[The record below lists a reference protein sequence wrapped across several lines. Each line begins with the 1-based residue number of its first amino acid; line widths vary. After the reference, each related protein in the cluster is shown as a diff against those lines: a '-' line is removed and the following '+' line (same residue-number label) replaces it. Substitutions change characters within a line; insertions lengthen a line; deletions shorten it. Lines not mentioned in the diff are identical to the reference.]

1 MRYLKPHFYDQF
13 VCTAGDCPD
22 TCCAGWQIVIDEDS
36 LERYGNEKSEF
47 GKRLRNSIDWEE
59 ECFYQNNR
67 RCAFLNDENL
77 CDLYKEL
84 GPDSLC
90 DTCRLYP
97 RHTEEYEGLRELS
110 LSLSCPEAARI
121 ILSCKEPV
129 RFLEE
134 ETDEEDDFEEFDFM
148 MFSQLEDTR
157 DVLFRILQNRE
168 LPLQERM
175 TAAEQLAEQ
184 YQICMEEQREYDIDD
199 LLRKYEKHLEEGTLS
214 ECVAES
220 LAEKGVDAA
229 SFHAYDRQVK
239 ELAVLRG
246 LERLR
251 PEWDTVLDGTEKA
264 LYQNGETAYQ
274 AICEE
279 FHRTWGAAGERRA
292 EWENIGEQL
301 LMFFVY
307 TYFCGAV
314 YDDMV
319 CSKMELA
326 LFSVRWIQEILVARW
341 LENGK
346 TLSMHD
352 IEELSWRYARED
364 VRSGDN
370 QNAREGWLFETYA
383 PEGVISSGGN
393 INKVSKLLEKREG
406 KPVGAPELRALYKD
420 LLALPLEGRMEKYSL
435 NAYRADVIV
444 PALDI
449 FLGVVDMSGAKQLV
463 IPKIGLVDGTIR
475 LMWLNADSLED
486 GVCPGLAH

>member
-1 MRYLKPHFYDQF
+1 M
-13 VCTAGDCPD
+13 
-22 TCCAGWQIVIDEDS
+22 
-36 LERYGNEKSEF
+36 
-47 GKRLRNSIDWEE
+47 
-59 ECFYQNNR
+59 
-67 RCAFLNDENL
+67 
-77 CDLYKEL
+77 
-84 GPDSLC
+84 
-90 DTCRLYP
+90 
-97 RHTEEYEGLRELS
+97 
-110 LSLSCPEAARI
+110 
-121 ILSCKEPV
+121 
-129 RFLEE
+129 RFLAE

-352 IEELSWRYARED
+352 IEELSWRYAREVEHSD
-364 VRSGDN
+364 DN
-370 QNAREGWLFETYA
+370 LNALEDWLFETYA
-383 PEGVISSGGN
+383 PEGCV
-393 INKVSKLLEKREG
+393 LEE
-406 KPVGAPELRALYKD
+406 E
-420 LLALPLEGRMEKYSL
+420 
-435 NAYRADVIV
+435 
-444 PALDI
+444 
-449 FLGVVDMSGAKQLV
+449 
-463 IPKIGLVDGTIR
+463 
-475 LMWLNADSLED
+475 
-486 GVCPGLAH
+486 

>member
-13 VCTAGDCPD
+13 TCTAGDCPD

-36 LERYGNEKSEF
+36 LERYGKEQGEF

-59 ECFYQNNR
+59 ECFYQKNR

-77 CDLYKEL
+77 CDLYKAL
-84 GPDSLC
+84 GPDALC

-134 ETDEEDDFEEFDFM
+134 EDDLEDDFEEFDFM

-157 DVLFRILQNRE
+157 DVLFSILQDRS
-168 LPLQERM
+168 LPLTLRM
-175 TAAEQLAEQ
+175 SASEQLTEQ
-184 YQICMEEQREYDIDD
+184 YQIRVEEQKEYEIDE
-199 LLRKYEKHLEEGTLS
+199 LLRNCEAHHQRKKLQEFVS
-214 ECVAES
+214 ES
-220 LAEKGVDAA
+220 LAEKGIDAA
-229 SFHAYDRQVK
+229 SLHRWARQIE
-239 ELAVLRG
+239 ELQVLRG

-251 PEWDTVLDGTEKA
+251 PEWDDVLDGAEKW
-264 LYQNGETAYQ
+264 LYQGSEETYHK
-274 AICEE
+274 ICEE
-279 FHRTWGAAGERRA
+279 FHKAYGSLGSHKE
-292 EWENIGEQL
+292 EWENLGEQL

-326 LFSVRWIQEILVARW
+326 LFSVRWIQEFLMVRW

-346 TLSMHD
+346 KLSMKD
-352 IEELSWRYARED
+352 VEE
-364 VRSGDN
+364 
-370 QNAREGWLFETYA
+370 
-383 PEGVISSGGN
+383 I
-393 INKVSKLLEKREG
+393 
-406 KPVGAPELRALYKD
+406 
-420 LLALPLEGRMEKYSL
+420 
-435 NAYRADVIV
+435 
-444 PALDI
+444 
-449 FLGVVDMSGAKQLV
+449 
-463 IPKIGLVDGTIR
+463 
-475 LMWLNADSLED
+475 
-486 GVCPGLAH
+486 